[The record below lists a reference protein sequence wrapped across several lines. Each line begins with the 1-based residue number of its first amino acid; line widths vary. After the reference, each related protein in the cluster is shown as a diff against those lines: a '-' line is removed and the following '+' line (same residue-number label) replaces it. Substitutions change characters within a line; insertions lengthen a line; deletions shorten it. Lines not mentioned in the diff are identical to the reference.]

1 MQTHCSYCGCK
12 TLPSPDEQSPYRVLD
27 GVNRHQK
34 RRSFDHIFP
43 REWGGKDAADNFRV
57 SCQDCNEFR
66 AECGHCVGAM
76 ACVLAV
82 TSKESWSA
90 ITRPRFV
97 AREWF
102 RFLNINGGRPMQ
114 YQFQV
119 DNSAAG
125 PVRDDWHQAVQD
137 ARNYGY
143 TEFADAV
150 TFPGGSAQW
159 SKTGPSIMR
168 IVKGGKPVIVG
179 GIDHTRSPQE
189 TEAQRENRVAP
200 DHSPEEIEIAIQ
212 HQQYANHT
220 VDADEDYARKA
231 EIPNLPRSQ

>member
-1 MQTHCSYCGCK
+1 MSYAHRARRRYLRMLARSDPLMTIRNSSSMQTHCSYCGCK

-82 TSKESWSA
+82 TSKESWSV
-90 ITRPRFV
+90 ITRPRFL

-102 RFLNINGGRPMQ
+102 R
-114 YQFQV
+114 
-119 DNSAAG
+119 
-125 PVRDDWHQAVQD
+125 
-137 ARNYGY
+137 
-143 TEFADAV
+143 
-150 TFPGGSAQW
+150 
-159 SKTGPSIMR
+159 
-168 IVKGGKPVIVG
+168 VIVPSS
-179 GIDHTRSPQE
+179 DQ
-189 TEAQRENRVAP
+189 
-200 DHSPEEIEIAIQ
+200 
-212 HQQYANHT
+212 
-220 VDADEDYARKA
+220 
-231 EIPNLPRSQ
+231 